1 MQLRK
6 SILSVIVITCCLTSH
21 LNSQQKSNNSS
32 HPFSGAVVFSAE
44 LGGTFPFT
52 DYSNPE
58 LDFFGRGLVEYY
70 FPSKSIHAIGIR
82 FLGGN
87 GYISGEGEKD
97 NRETNYRTTILFLGG
112 GLTYAIKLGNG
123 VPYISAAIS
132 YLRFDPRDK
141 DGYYLPNNKQREYDQ
156 NAIMYSGELGIRF
169 PFSEVWSLNLG
180 LNLNFTNT
188 DYLDDIVKGS
198 NNDAFAT
205 AFVGISL
212 YVGAE
217 KDNDG
222 DGVED
227 NKDVC
232 PDTPTGLE
240 VGDFGCPIDSDS
252 DGVPDYLD
260 KCNNTPWNILID
272 ETGCPIDSDNDGVT
286 DYFDKCPYT
295 PQNVLVDENG
305 CPERLIAIGADITTN
320 LNKNLT
326 EQNEIL
332 IVHGYDGLNEKQVA
346 DMFFTDGELYC
357 FQVSSFRDKN
367 VADKEVKNLILDG
380 HNAFVIE
387 AYPFNKYQVWY
398 RVRIGYF
405 NTLAEAKV
413 YKEEYFK

>member
-1 MQLRK
+1 MRYVFL
-6 SILSVIVITCCLTSH
+6 IITIICLSLPKIYTQEKTF
-21 LNSQQKSNNSS
+21 NTF
-32 HPFSGAVVFSAE
+32 HPFSNAVVFSAE
-44 LGGTFPFT
+44 FGGTYPFT

-58 LDFFGRGLVEYY
+58 LDFFGRGLVEYF

-82 FLGGN
+82 FLSGG
-87 GYISGEGEKD
+87 GFISGDGEID
-97 NRETNYRTTILFLGG
+97 NKETNYRTSIFFLGG

-156 NAIMYSGELGIRF
+156 NAIMFTTELGIRF

-188 DYLDDIVKGS
+188 DYLDDIEKGL

-205 AFVGISL
+205 AFVGVSL

-217 KDNDG
+217 KDSDE

-232 PDTPTGLE
+232 PATPMGLE
-240 VGDFGCPIDSDS
+240 VDEFGCPIDSDL
-252 DGVPDYLD
+252 DGVPDYVD
-260 KCNNTPWNILID
+260 KCNNTPGNILID
-272 ETGCPIDSDNDGVT
+272 ETGCPIDSDKDGVP
-286 DYFDKCPYT
+286 DYLDKCPNT
-295 PQNVLVDENG
+295 AQNVLVDEYG
-305 CPERLIAIGADITTN
+305 CAEGQNAIGADTTTN
-320 LNKNLT
+320 QNKKFQ

-332 IVHGYDGLNEKQVA
+332 ILQGYDELNEKRLA
-346 DMFFTDGELYC
+346 DRFYTDGKLYC
-357 FQVSSFRDKN
+357 FLLSSFRDKN
-367 VADKEVKNLILDG
+367 YADNEAKNLILDG

-387 AYPFNKYQVWY
+387 AYPYNNYQLWY

-405 NTLAEAKV
+405 NTLEDAKA

>member
-1 MQLRK
+1 MRYVFL
-6 SILSVIVITCCLTSH
+6 IITIICLSFTKIYTQEKTVNTF
-21 LNSQQKSNNSS
+21 

-44 LGGTFPFT
+44 LGGTYPFT
-52 DYSNPE
+52 DYSTHE

-82 FLGGN
+82 FLTGG
-87 GYISGEGEKD
+87 GFISGEGEVD
-97 NRETNYRTTILFLGG
+97 NSESNYKTSIFFMGG

-141 DGYYLPNNKQREYDQ
+141 EGYYLPNNKAREYEQD
-156 NAIMYSGELGIRF
+156 AIMFTSEIGIRF
-169 PFSEVWSLNLG
+169 PFSEVMSLNLG

-188 DYLDDIVKGS
+188 DYLDDTEKGL
-198 NNDAFAT
+198 NNDAFVT

-217 KDNDG
+217 KDTDG

-232 PDTPTGLE
+232 PATPMGLE
-240 VGDFGCPIDSDS
+240 VDDFGCPIDSDS

-260 KCNNTPWNILID
+260 NCNDTPRNILID
-272 ETGCPIDSDNDGVT
+272 ETGCPIDLDKDGVP
-286 DYFDKCPYT
+286 DYLDKCPDT

-305 CPERLIAIGADITTN
+305 CAEGQNAIGADVTTN
-320 LNKNLT
+320 QSEKFQ

-332 IVHGYDGLNEKQVA
+332 IVQGYDELNERSLA
-346 DMFFTDGELYC
+346 DRFYTDGKLYC
-357 FQVSSFRDKN
+357 FLLSSYRDKN
-367 VADKEVKNLILDG
+367 LADNEAKNLILDG

-387 AYPFNKYQVWY
+387 AYPYNNYQVWY

-405 NTLAEAKV
+405 NTLEDAKA
-413 YKEEYFK
+413 YKEKYFK